1 MHRKRIVVIG
11 HSALDRVY
19 RIPAFPPK
27 PTKVRAL
34 EHIES
39 GGGTAANAAATIARL
54 GGQVEL
60 WSRTGDDEAGR
71 KVRLSL
77 DEAGVDARHVLV
89 RHGIKTPTATVI
101 VDAAGERL
109 VVSEDDHA
117 LPMSPDWLPLDHIA
131 SAGAV
136 LSDLSW
142 LEGTGAAFTQA
153 RSHGV
158 PTILDVDVGGA
169 PLLSQILHLTDYAI
183 LSAQAFEG
191 FIAGADREERLSW
204 LISEGVRH
212 AGVTL
217 GASGYSWKGS
227 DGRGGLQDA
236 FAVDVV
242 DTTGAGDA
250 FHGAFVLALSRGLR
264 DEECARVAS
273 AVAALKCR
281 KLGARAG
288 LPTASEL
295 DAFLH
300 ERTGQGLPS
309 GELARSQ

>member
-1 MHRKRIVVIG
+1 MIG
-11 HSALDRVY
+11 HSALDLIY
-19 RIPAFPPK
+19 RIPAFPQK

-34 EHIES
+34 EHIEC
-39 GGGTAANAAATIARL
+39 GGGTAANAAATAARL
-54 GGQVEL
+54 GGEVEL
-60 WSRTGDDEAGR
+60 WSRIGDDEAGR

-77 DEAGVDARHVLV
+77 DGMGVDTSHVLV
-89 RHGIKTPTATVI
+89 LAGTKTPTATVI
-101 VDAAGERL
+101 VDGAGERL

-142 LEGTGAAFTQA
+142 LEGTGVAFKEA
-153 RSHGV
+153 RAHGV
-158 PTILDVDVGGA
+158 PTVLDVDVGGA

-183 LSAQAFEG
+183 LSAPAFERS
-191 FIAGADREERLSW
+191 IAGADRAERLSW
-204 LISEGVRH
+204 LISQGLRH

-217 GASGYSWKGS
+217 GANGYHWMQTG
-227 DGRGGLQDA
+227 GREGHQAA
-236 FAVDVV
+236 FAVDAV

-250 FHGAFVLALSRGLR
+250 FHGAFVLALSQGLG
-264 DEECARVAS
+264 DVECARAAS

-295 DAFLH
+295 DAFLR
-300 ERTGQGLPS
+300 EQTGAGLPS
-309 GELARSQ
+309 GEVTRHQ